1 MLTLINKIQEDGV
14 SYIRIVDSSFKAHK
28 HAQNA
33 KPLHKSTHGGILKQ
47 TKHMKFNCLHCII
60 SENRK
65 KANKRSATLYLI
77 PV

>member
-1 MLTLINKIQEDGV
+1 M

-28 HAQNA
+28 NAQND
-33 KPLHKSTHGGILKQ
+33 KPLHKITHVYISKQ
-47 TKHMKFNCLHCII
+47 TKHMKFKCVHCII

-65 KANKRSATLYLI
+65 KANKLPAALYLI